1 MIIMSRFFDDLKIK
15 NRQNYVNKLYAEEG
29 LTDNLLERQIEINKR
44 RHDLDIPD
52 KKHIIYT
59 DKVNKEYVQ

>member
-1 MIIMSRFFDDLKIK
+1 MSRFFDDLKIK

-29 LTDNLLERQIEINKR
+29 LTDNILERQVEINKR

-52 KKHIIYT
+52 KQHIVYT
-59 DKVNKEYVQ
+59 DKINKDYVQ